1 MAMIKPVLWRTIERK
16 FKGFNGSKAPLIA
29 GHKLLYKCNLECK
42 MCPFWRR
49 KDEELLS
56 VEDELRM
63 MEALKK
69 GGVSFLGFEGVEP
82 LLRND
87 IQDILAES
95 HKRFHTS
102 IVTNGW
108 LLKTKLKSIEN
119 YVDYMFVSI
128 DGIGEL
134 HDKMR

>member
-56 VEDELRM
+56 VEDEVRM
-63 MEALKK
+63 MEVLKK
-69 GGVSFLGFEGVEP
+69 EGFHFWGSRVVSP
-82 LLRND
+82 C
-87 IQDILAES
+87 
-95 HKRFHTS
+95 
-102 IVTNGW
+102 
-108 LLKTKLKSIEN
+108 
-119 YVDYMFVSI
+119 
-128 DGIGEL
+128 
-134 HDKMR
+134 

>member
-1 MAMIKPVLWRTIERK
+1 M
-16 FKGFNGSKAPLIA
+16 F
-29 GHKLLYKCNLECK
+29 
-42 MCPFWRR
+42 PFWRR

-56 VEDELRM
+56 VENEVRI
-63 MEALKK
+63 MEALTK
-69 GGVSFLGFEGVEP
+69 GGVSFLGFECGEP
-82 LLRND
+82 LLSND
-87 IQDILAES
+87 IHDILAES

-108 LLKTKLKSIEN
+108 LLKTKMKSIEN

-134 HDKMR
+134 HEKMSRPLEL

>member
-1 MAMIKPVLWRTIERK
+1 
-16 FKGFNGSKAPLIA
+16 
-29 GHKLLYKCNLECK
+29 
-42 MCPFWRR
+42 
-49 KDEELLS
+49 
-56 VEDELRM
+56 

-69 GGVSFLGFEGVEP
+69 GGVSFLGFEGGEP

-134 HDKMR
+134 HDKMRGISGSFNKAMEGIKAAKGHISIALSSTITEENYFQAKDLVLMANKLGVPINFLR